1 MNANIF
7 NDLEKLQIDGLSNAQ
22 LKEVIARLK
31 NTKVNV
37 LFVGGTGV
45 GKSSTINALFNK
57 TDNAKVGQSTRPETS
72 IIESYELNN
81 LVIWD
86 TPGFGDSAVNDARYK
101 EEIINKL
108 NERDNNGHYLIDL
121 VLLIIDGS
129 SRDYSSAYMIIKD
142 IISPNLGLN
151 ADNRLLVGIN
161 QADMAMKGK
170 YWNASN
176 NQPEE
181 PLKEFLEE
189 KVASTRARIKE
200 DTGLD
205 IEPIYFS
212 AGYKDGDEEQHP
224 YNLSKLLS
232 HLLRHLP
239 GKKRASVISDI
250 NKNEENFESNDQS
263 GYNKEIEEIFE
274 KSFWE
279 NLQDTIAD
287 LGTDV
292 KDSAAE
298 LTKTVIQEGTKM
310 ASDFIKS
317 ETAKTMVK
325 DAIIKLISQAFK
337 GK

>member
-1 MNANIF
+1 MTDAIF
-7 NDLEKLQIDGLSNAQ
+7 SEID
-22 LKEVIARLK
+22 
-31 NTKVNV
+31 
-37 LFVGGTGV
+37 
-45 GKSSTINALFNK
+45 
-57 TDNAKVGQSTRPETS
+57 
-72 IIESYELNN
+72 
-81 LVIWD
+81 
-86 TPGFGDSAVNDARYK
+86 FG
-101 EEIINKL
+101 
-108 NERDNNGHYLIDL
+108 
-121 VLLIIDGS
+121 
-129 SRDYSSAYMIIKD
+129 
-142 IISPNLGLN
+142 
-151 ADNRLLVGIN
+151 
-161 QADMAMKGK
+161 
-170 YWNASN
+170 
-176 NQPEE
+176 

-239 GKKRASVISDI
+239 GKKRISVISDI

-263 GYNKEIEEIFE
+263 GYDKEIEEIFE

-279 NLQDTIAD
+279 NLQGTIAD
-287 LGTDV
+287 LANDV

-298 LTKTVIQEGTKM
+298 LAKTVIQEGKKV

-325 DAIIKLISQAFK
+325 DAITKLISQAFK